1 MQQKISNNILVVLS
15 LLSLFFLE
23 IGISQAAGVDGA
35 CGSANG
41 QVVPSAPTTNLC
53 SAGTASVV
61 TGNGPWTWTCAGS
74 DATCTAGDSKDC
86 TTTDSCA
93 GKQTCTA
100 GAWGACVK
108 NVSTCGTND
117 YCNDQGQRCAAA
129 TGQCVNKC
137 GDCPCPSDKPT
148 CGADGSCSGSV
159 KCDPYTQVTL
169 ADGTC
174 ASQCSDGTAVNRCSP
189 FTLDKQ
195 CVGKKDSAGNIIG
208 VELIDAC
215 QACGC
220 PGYESCHDG
229 TCVKDPDLPES
240 FTWANKDG
248 VNWMSPVRDQGD
260 CGSCWDFAAV
270 GGLEA
275 MYNVEHGAGSSP
287 DLSEQSVLSCGNSG
301 GCGGGQPASALSYIQ
316 AKGLV
321 VESCSPY
328 GGPWADSIPCVDS
341 CAIAKHG
348 FSSFRQVDTDLFRFV
363 YKNGPLP
370 IILNWKPQG
379 HAVVM
384 IGWTKEGYILYKNSW
399 GGNSYDSWES
409 PNTTMIGPGSAQPY
423 GTY

>member
-148 CGADGSCSGSV
+148 CGADGSCSGGGE
-159 KCDPYTQVTL
+159 CDDNHYKLP
-169 ADGTC
+169 DGTC
-174 ASQCSDGTAVNRCSP
+174 ILKWCSDGTNVGQCSINQVG
-189 FTLDKQ
+189 FE
-195 CVGKKDSAGNIIG
+195 CVGVPTGAPTHL
-208 VELIDAC
+208 ELVAAC
-215 QACGC
+215 PTCEC
-220 PGYESCHDG
+220 PGYESCQSG
-229 TCVKDPDLPES
+229 TCVNDTGLPES
-240 FTWANKDG
+240 FNWEDKNG
-248 VNWMSPVRDQGD
+248 VNWVSPAKSQGS

-270 GGLEA
+270 GAVES
-275 MYNVEHGAGSSP
+275 MYNIEHNTPGADI
-287 DLSEQSVLSCGNSG
+287 DLSEQSVLSCSHAGDCNG
-301 GCGGGQPASALSYIQ
+301 GDLGGALGYIQ
-316 AKGLV
+316 KYGLIS
-321 VESCSPY
+321 ESCSPY
-328 GGPWADSIPCVDS
+328 KMSDSVACIDS
-341 CAIAKHG
+341 CATAKHG
-348 FSSFRQVDTDLFRFV
+348 FGAFRYPYSRLDLFKMV
-363 YKNGPLP
+363 HDYGPVP
-370 IILNWKPQG
+370 ITVNWGPQG
-379 HAVVM
+379 HALIM
-384 IGWTKEGYILYKNSW
+384 TGWTKEGNLYVKNSW
-399 GGNSYDSWES
+399 GSGYQYDYANATDLTGFY
-409 PNTTMIGPGSAQPY
+409 PQPY